1 VIASQADP
9 KLAVTGVW
17 VLPQK
22 REKPPLWGSL
32 ARRVRGGGFTEEGC
46 VFCAVLPVLAG
57 NQTAFSPVLIP
68 FENEN
73 VKCIL

>member
-22 REKPPLWGSL
+22 AGKTATLGFPCPQGKGWRFYG
-32 ARRVRGGGFTEEGC
+32 RRVRFLRRSSYACWKKICFFTL
-46 VFCAVLPVLAG
+46 F
-57 NQTAFSPVLIP
+57 LIP
-68 FENEN
+68 FENE
-73 VKCIL
+73 ILAM